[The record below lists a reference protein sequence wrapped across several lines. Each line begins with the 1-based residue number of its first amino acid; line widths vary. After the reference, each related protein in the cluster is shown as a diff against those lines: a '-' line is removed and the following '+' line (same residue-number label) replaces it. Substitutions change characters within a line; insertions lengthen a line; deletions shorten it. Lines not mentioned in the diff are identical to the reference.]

1 MKSFFSVKLAVLLL
15 TAEVH
20 QATTTSI
27 HTSSFI
33 QTAARS
39 YTGASSSLHHRYAT
53 VNDNN
58 DIEPTILTDMMSGR
72 DRLQEEEVIGTIS
85 SKSILISMC

>member
-1 MKSFFSVKLAVLLL
+1 MMNSFFSGGKLAVLHVLL
-15 TAEVH
+15 TAEVYH
-20 QATTTSI
+20 VTA
-27 HTSSFI
+27 SSFI
-33 QTAARS
+33 ETAARS
-39 YTGASSSLHHRYAT
+39 YTGASSSLHYRYAT